1 MATTTTTIKRTKFK
15 LTTEQLLDMFYWLK
29 LMRAFDL
36 RLSILV
42 KQGKVRSGVYTGIGQ
57 EAIIVGTCFA
67 LRKEDFICPLHRDLG
82 SFLMKGVEPRAMMS
96 QMFGKATG
104 LSKGRDSALHSGVSE
119 LGIFGNTSM
128 LGANLPVAAGL
139 GLTFKMEKT
148 DNVVVAYF
156 GEGASN
162 TGDFH
167 EALNFAGV
175 QRLPIVFVCEN
186 NLYAYSVP
194 VEKSMAID
202 DVADRAESYG
212 FDGVSINGNDVLA
225 VYQSTQGALARARNG
240 EGPTLIECKTYRWH
254 GHSEHDKAFYR
265 TDEELAMWKS
275 RDPIP
280 TFTTYLQAGNIS
292 ERGEAEGNRRPRG
305 GDDRRCRGICDERAG
320 PRVPRT
326 RSRISM
332 PKELTYL
339 EAIREALAEEMR
351 RDPKVFV
358 LGEDVGEYGGAF
370 GVTQG
375 LFQEFGESRVIDTPI
390 SESAIVGIS
399 IGASLRGYRPVAEMQ
414 FADFISCG
422 FDQIV
427 NQAAT
432 LRYRYGGRASVPI
445 VVRAPSGGNVGGG
458 LYHSQN
464 PEAWFIHRP
473 GLKVV
478 APSTPFDAKGLLKA
492 AIRDDNPVVYFEH
505 KYLYRRAKGAV
516 PEGDEIV
523 PIGVAATRRE
533 GDDITLL
540 TYGAMVQPSLEAA
553 DRLSK
558 DGVEVEVIDLRTLLP
573 FDKDAILRSVEKTNR
588 AMIVHEDVKTL
599 GIGAELSAVIMEERF
614 DALDAPVMRVTYP
627 DTHCPFSNVLE
638 AFNLPDAD
646 KITAALRKLAEY

>member
-1 MATTTTTIKRTKFK
+1 
-15 LTTEQLLDMFYWLK
+15 
-29 LMRAFDL
+29 
-36 RLSILV
+36 
-42 KQGKVRSGVYTGIGQ
+42 
-57 EAIIVGTCFA
+57 
-67 LRKEDFICPLHRDLG
+67 
-82 SFLMKGVEPRAMMS
+82 
-96 QMFGKATG
+96 
-104 LSKGRDSALHSGVSE
+104 
-119 LGIFGNTSM
+119 
-128 LGANLPVAAGL
+128 
-139 GLTFKMEKT
+139 
-148 DNVVVAYF
+148 
-156 GEGASN
+156 
-162 TGDFH
+162 
-167 EALNFAGV
+167 
-175 QRLPIVFVCEN
+175 
-186 NLYAYSVP
+186 
-194 VEKSMAID
+194 
-202 DVADRAESYG
+202 
-212 FDGVSINGNDVLA
+212 
-225 VYQSTQGALARARNG
+225 
-240 EGPTLIECKTYRWH
+240 
-254 GHSEHDKAFYR
+254 
-265 TDEELAMWKS
+265 
-275 RDPIP
+275 
-280 TFTTYLQAGNIS
+280 
-292 ERGEAEGNRRPRG
+292 
-305 GDDRRCRGICDERAG
+305 
-320 PRVPRT
+320 
-326 RSRISM
+326 M

-339 EAIREALAEEMR
+339 EGIREALAEEMR

-390 SESAIVGIS
+390 SESAIVGVS

-478 APSTPFDAKGLLKA
+478 APSTAFDAKGLLKA

-505 KYLYRRAKGAV
+505 KYLYRRAKGPV

-553 DRLSK
+553 ERLSK

-599 GIGAELSAVIMEERF
+599 GLGAELSAVIMEEKF
-614 DALDAPVMRVTYP
+614 HALDAPVMRVTYP

-638 AFNLPDAD
+638 AFNLPDTD
-646 KITAALRKLAEY
+646 KITDALRKLAEY